1 MKANKRKHTP
11 NDLPMDDMVICAG
24 HFNATDPICHDMCAL
39 RVRCAIESRFAE
51 EMELFED
58 MFGPMTSD
66 DRIQ

>member
-1 MKANKRKHTP
+1 MKENKRKPTR

-24 HFNATDPICHDMCAL
+24 HFNATDPICHNMCAL

-51 EMELFED
+51 ELEIFED
-58 MFGPMTSD
+58 MFGQMTVD